1 MNLKFQNMTN
11 LIMDKITNTNLNVN
25 RKVINQFLKIIEAL
39 ELEMLQL
46 WVNI

>member
-1 MNLKFQNMTN
+1 MTN